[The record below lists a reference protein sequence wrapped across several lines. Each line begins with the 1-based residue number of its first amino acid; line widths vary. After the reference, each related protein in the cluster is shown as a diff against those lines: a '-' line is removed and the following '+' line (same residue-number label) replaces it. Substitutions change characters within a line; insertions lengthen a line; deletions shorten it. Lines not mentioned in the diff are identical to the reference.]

1 MKFKTVVLI
10 VFMSVLAL
18 AVSTRANAQISGK
31 KTFVTFSG
39 PVEIPGVGA
48 QVLPA
53 GKYVFRIVDNL
64 GTRDIVQIWNEDETH
79 VYATIITIPN
89 YRLKATGETVITFKE
104 RAAGAPQALRAW
116 FYPGNIDGQEFVY
129 PKARALEIAKAAQEP
144 VLAMP
149 SELAREIT
157 APVTTKEGPSVKA
170 LEQAPVKAVEPSG
183 QEVEIAEVIPP
194 KALPKTAS
202 LLPVLGLVGLLS
214 LGIGFA
220 LSLKQA
226 A

>member
-1 MKFKTVVLI
+1 MKFKMVVPI
-10 VFMSVLAL
+10 VFLFVLAL
-18 AVSTRANAQISGK
+18 AVSTRANAQMSGK

-64 GTRDIVQIWNEDETH
+64 GTRDIVQIFNEDETH

-104 RAAGAPQALRAW
+104 RAAGAPQALKAW

-129 PKARALEIAKAAQEP
+129 PKARAIEIAKEAHEP
-144 VLAMP
+144 VLEMP
-149 SELAREIT
+149 TELAKEIT
-157 APVTTKEGPSVKA
+157 APVTPKEKVPEA
-170 LEQAPVKAVEPSG
+170 LKEAPVKAVEPSG
-183 QEVEIAEVIPP
+183 EEVEIAQVIPP
-194 KALPKTAS
+194 RALPKTAS
-202 LLPVLGLVGLLS
+202 LLPVLALLGLLS
-214 LGIGFA
+214 LGAGVA
-220 LSLKQA
+220 ASLRESK
-226 A
+226 